1 MDTTYTPGDT
11 VPSSGIYEVIHGLD
25 ENKKPHEVIALQGE
39 VFPTCQTCQ
48 RQVKFKL
55 VKAAKLIKQDDSF

>member
-11 VPSSGIYEVIHGLD
+11 VPSSGIYEVIHEH

-39 VFPTCQTCQ
+39 LFPVCRTCQ
-48 RQVKFKL
+48 REVKFKL
-55 VKAAKLIKQDDSF
+55 VKAAKHIKQDDSF

>member
-11 VPSSGIYEVIHGLD
+11 VPTSGIYQVIHEPG

-39 VFPTCQTCQ
+39 LFPVCRTCL
-48 RQVKFKL
+48 REVKFKL
-55 VKAAKLIKQDDSF
+55 LKAANHIRQDDSF